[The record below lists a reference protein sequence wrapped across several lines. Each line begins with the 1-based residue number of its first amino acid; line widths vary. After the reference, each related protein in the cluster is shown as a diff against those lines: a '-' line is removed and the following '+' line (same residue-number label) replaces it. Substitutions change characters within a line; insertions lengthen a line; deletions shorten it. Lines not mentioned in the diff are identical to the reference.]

1 MAFGTTGDISRGR
14 RGWTT
19 CDPLR
24 RLTAHVGRPTL
35 RFMPA
40 PHPQSWTE
48 VRPQGLY
55 IAPGGFYVD
64 PLRAVDRA
72 VVTHGHSDHARAGHG
87 AVLAT
92 AETLAIMD
100 HRLGDQAGRAQQAL
114 AYGEVLRVGDVE
126 VSLHP
131 AGHVLGSAQVCG
143 EIG

>member
-1 MAFGTTGDISRGR
+1 MAFGTTGDISGGR

-100 HRLGDQAGRAQQAL
+100 HRLGDQAGDRKSTRL
-114 AYGEVLRVGDVE
+114 N
-126 VSLHP
+126 SSH
-131 AGHVLGSAQVCG
+131 
-143 EIG
+143 

>member
-1 MAFGTTGDISRGR
+1 MAFGTTGDISGGR

-72 VVTHGHSDHARAGHG
+72 VVTHGHSDHARAGH
-87 AVLAT
+87 
-92 AETLAIMD
+92 EI
-100 HRLGDQAGRAQQAL
+100 GRASWR
-114 AYGEVLRVGDVE
+114 EKVGQY
-126 VSLHP
+126 VSIS
-131 AGHVLGSAQVCG
+131 VVAQSVK
-143 EIG
+143 

>member
-1 MAFGTTGDISRGR
+1 MKAKNAKGRKEVRKKGVKKGHGGGYGER
-14 RGWTT
+14 RGE
-19 CDPLR
+19 DER
-24 RLTAHVGRPTL
+24 
-35 RFMPA
+35 
-40 PHPQSWTE
+40 
-48 VRPQGLY
+48 
-55 IAPGGFYVD
+55 D
-64 PLRAVDRA
+64 

-131 AGHVLGSAQVCG
+131 AGHRSEEHTSELQSLMRIPSAVFCLKKKRTRTNTMSSL
-143 EIG
+143 